1 MVFLIMSNR
10 SIERDIA
17 QIALY
22 AALIAALG
30 LLPKISI
37 PLAGGIPITAQS
49 LGVMLAGVMLGPV
62 RGALALLLF
71 LVVVALGMPLLAGGR
86 GGLGVFAAPSVGF
99 LIGWPFAAMACGL
112 IMKLLRGI
120 PVFPAACIAA
130 VLGGI
135 VVLYGFGIVGLSMKT
150 EMSLAKAASVMVVY
164 LPGDALKVVLT
175 GLIAQTV
182 WRGMPQAL
190 LSRA

>member
-1 MVFLIMSNR
+1 MSNR

-37 PLAGGIPITAQS
+37 PVAGGIPVTAQS

-62 RGALALLLF
+62 RGALSLVLF
-71 LVVVALGMPLLAGGR
+71 LLVVALGMPLLAGGR
-86 GGLGVFAAPSVGF
+86 GGLGVFASPSVGF
-99 LIGWPFAAMACGL
+99 LIGFPFAAMACGVV
-112 IMKLLRGI
+112 MKLLRTV
-120 PVFPAACIAA
+120 PVLPAAWIAA
-130 VLGGI
+130 ALGGV
-135 VVLYGFGIVGLSMKT
+135 VVLYGFGIVGLAMKT
-150 EMSLAKAASVMVVY
+150 EMDLLKAASVMVVY
-164 LPGDALKVVLT
+164 LPGDAIKVLLT

-182 WRGMPQAL
+182 WRGMPQAV

>member
-1 MVFLIMSNR
+1 MSNR

-22 AALIAALG
+22 AALVAALG

-37 PLAGGIPITAQS
+37 PIAGGIPITGQS

-62 RGALALLLF
+62 RGTLALLLF
-71 LVVVALGMPLLAGGR
+71 LLVVALGLPLLAGGR
-86 GGLGVFAAPSVGF
+86 GGLAVFMSPSVGF
-99 LIGWPFAAMACGL
+99 LVGFPFAAMACGWL
-112 IMKLLRGI
+112 MGLMKEKSVL
-120 PVFPAACIAA
+120 PSAWIAA
-130 VLGGI
+130 ALGGI
-135 VVLYGFGIVGLSMKT
+135 VVLYAFGIPGLAWKA
-150 EMSLAKAASVMVVY
+150 EMSLVDAAKVMAVY
-164 LPGDALKVVLT
+164 LPGDALKVLLT

-190 LSRA
+190 LSRN